1 MKILVNYDGSNI
13 AKEVLKLAQK
23 HSRFLDAKLE
33 VVNTITRSHPL
44 NYSVIEKAE
53 EELKRQV
60 WDILN
65 GDNTNYET
73 HLMVSDMSS
82 GEQVVKFAEENDIN
96 EIILGVKRNSKV
108 RRLFGTDAQYVI
120 LNAPCPVITIK

>member
-1 MKILVNYDGSNI
+1 MKILVNYNGSKV
-13 AKEVLKLAQK
+13 AKEALKLAQK
-23 HSRFLDAKLE
+23 HSGLLDAKLE

-65 GDNTNYET
+65 GGNTDYET
-73 HLMVSDMSS
+73 HILVNDMSS
-82 GEQVVKFAEENDIN
+82 GEQAVKFAEENDIN

-108 RRLFGTDAQYVI
+108 RRLYGTDAQYVI
-120 LNAPCPVITIK
+120 LNAPCPVLTVK